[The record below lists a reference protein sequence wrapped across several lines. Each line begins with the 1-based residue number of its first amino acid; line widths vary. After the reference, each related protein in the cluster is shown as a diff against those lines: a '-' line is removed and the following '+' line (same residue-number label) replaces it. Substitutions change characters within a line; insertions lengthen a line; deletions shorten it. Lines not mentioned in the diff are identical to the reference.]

1 MIKHMMKDNNPVR
14 ITVIAIGSLS
24 VIAGIVLAF
33 TQSEF
38 NEWFSEI
45 VLGLSMIGGAL
56 FHDFR
61 EPLEDE
67 LNLDN

>member
-1 MIKHMMKDNNPVR
+1 MKNNNSVR
-14 ITVIAIGSLS
+14 IVVIVIGALS
-24 VIAGIVLAF
+24 VLSGIVLAF

-38 NEWFSEI
+38 NEWFSPI

-61 EPLEDE
+61 QPLEE
-67 LNLDN
+67 EVKLDD

>member
-1 MIKHMMKDNNPVR
+1 MKNNNAVG
-14 ITVIAIGSLS
+14 ITVIVIGALS
-24 VIAGIVLAF
+24 IIAGIILAF

-38 NEWFSEI
+38 NEWFSPI
-45 VLGLSMIGGAL
+45 VLGLSMIAGAI

-67 LNLDN
+67 LNLNN